1 MTIII
6 GINTLC
12 VIAFM
17 RETFGPV
24 LEREWLA
31 RRLQDE
37 DGEKDAP
44 EAIVSSAV
52 PQIGFRELVIRT
64 FTVRPPRLAA
74 TWTQKILIPVA
85 FLQRPPRLLANPVC
99 AIFSTYY
106 AYVYSCI
113 FCFIVTMYV
122 DMVSFAFPGRL
133 LV

>member
-1 MTIII
+1 MGGWLVLISWRWPMRLMTIII
-6 GINTLC
+6 GINTFC

-37 DGEKDAP
+37 DGEKDVP

-64 FTVRPPRLAA
+64 FTVCTPRLAT
-74 TWTQKILIPVA
+74 TW
-85 FLQRPPRLLANPVC
+85 RH
-99 AIFSTYY
+99 
-106 AYVYSCI
+106 
-113 FCFIVTMYV
+113 
-122 DMVSFAFPGRL
+122 
-133 LV
+133 